1 MVLQGSRWA
10 LALATLAAAAQ
21 WTYCIAILFFGAPAL
36 EEYENNPLAK
46 LLAHLLLFF
55 LYGLQLALCLAAVY
69 GQRKQNRSMANQRGG
84 RGTSHT
90 A

>member
-1 MVLQGSRWA
+1 